1 MTKGTVIKVSE
12 VLPFSHPVFKGE
24 FTSKMLIDR
33 DNSGSERLQIN
44 HFTLKPGGRTDGG
57 VHKAPYDEVYYVLSG
72 EAVLH
77 MDGTD
82 YEIKKD
88 AIVFIPG
95 GTFHSLTNK
104 SKTKKFVILTIWPLP
119 PEPGVNG
126 VYDLRKKTWG
136 KTFRKREKQSYGR
149 K

>member
-1 MTKGTVIKVSE
+1 MKKGTVIKASE
-12 VLPFSHPVFKGE
+12 VMPFDHPAFKGQ

-44 HFTLKPGGRTDGG
+44 QFTLKPGCHTDRS

-77 MDGTD
+77 LDGKD
-82 YEIKKD
+82 YDVEKD
-88 AIVFIPG
+88 TIAFIPG

-104 SKTKKFVILTIWPLP
+104 SKTKKFVILTIWPLQ
-119 PEPGVNG
+119 PERGVNG
-126 VYDLRKKTWG
+126 VYDLRKKIWG
-136 KTFRKREKQSYGR
+136 KTFRKKGE
-149 K
+149 